1 MDAIVAAGGIPE
13 PGDPLYEYTRGGP
26 KALLDVAGKPMIQW
40 VLEALD
46 QASSIG
52 RVVLV
57 GLSEPANISC
67 SKIEAILPNQGGMLQ
82 NVRAGM
88 KKAVESNPGARL
100 LMTVSSDIPAV
111 RGEMADWLVGAASE
125 TDHDLYYTVITRQV
139 MESRYPNSNRSYI
152 HLKDAEVCG
161 GDMNVINARMVTAN
175 EEIWDRILEARK
187 NVFKQASLIG
197 FSTLLLLLVRQLN
210 LESGIKRVSDRLE
223 ITGKV
228 LFSPYAEIG
237 MDIDKPH
244 QLEILRKDLA
254 QRVRA

>member
-1 MDAIVAAGGIPE
+1 MDAIIAAGGIPK

-40 VLEALD
+40 VLEGLE
-46 QASSIG
+46 QASSIE

-57 GLSEPANISC
+57 GLSEEANLS
-67 SKIEAILPNQGGMLQ
+67 SGKIKAIVPNQGGMLQ

-88 KKAVESNPGARL
+88 KKAVELNPGARL
-100 LMTVSSDIPAV
+100 LMTVSSDIPAI
-111 RGEMADWLVGAASE
+111 RGEMADWLARAAGE
-125 TDHDLYYTVITRQV
+125 TDHDLYYTVVTRQV
-139 MESRYPNSNRSYI
+139 MEDRFPNSNRSYT

-197 FSTLLLLLVRQLN
+197 FSTLLLLLLRQLN
-210 LESGIKRVSDRLE
+210 LESGIKRVSDRLD

-244 QLEILRKDLA
+244 QLEILRRDLS

>member
-1 MDAIVAAGGIPE
+1 
-13 PGDPLYEYTRGGP
+13 
-26 KALLDVAGKPMIQW
+26 
-40 VLEALD
+40 
-46 QASSIG
+46 
-52 RVVLV
+52 
-57 GLSEPANISC
+57 
-67 SKIEAILPNQGGMLQ
+67 
-82 NVRAGM
+82 
-88 KKAVESNPGARL
+88 
-100 LMTVSSDIPAV
+100 
-111 RGEMADWLVGAASE
+111 
-125 TDHDLYYTVITRQV
+125 
-139 MESRYPNSNRSYI
+139 
-152 HLKDAEVCG
+152 LKDAEVCG